1 MGVFTLQK
9 NNPLN
14 GPLNGLIGL
23 KPIFLPVFL
32 RVATGTKSVKL
43 LVVKLLLFNKHP
55 VKIQMSSA
63 CVLSAK
69 FEENELPSL
78 RKVSYMQKMK
88 DLCSF
93 LDDDAGGGTKILLGA
108 SYQCFK

>member
-1 MGVFTLQK
+1 MRVFTLQK
-9 NNPLN
+9 N

-63 CVLSAK
+63 FV
-69 FEENELPSL
+69 F
-78 RKVSYMQKMK
+78 
-88 DLCSF
+88 
-93 LDDDAGGGTKILLGA
+93 
-108 SYQCFK
+108 